1 METLLQTDTNYVWTF
16 VRIIAGIIIFPYGM
30 QKLFGW
36 FDGVGIKGT
45 VDQMAARRVPQFIA
59 WMIIIGQSFG
69 SMALILGFL
78 GRIAAGGLFIIFA
91 GALIVHLPDGWSM
104 NWFGKKSGEGI
115 EYHIM
120 LLALLLIVIV
130 KGSGAM
136 SIDLWLIHAIGNGR
150 RSSFVAGLWQSFGL
164 IASTAAPFRS
174 IRRVSVATRSLRI
187 RMSHQIGNRRFTATR
202 FRKSGPERVTQV
214 VPMEIPNSG

>member
-1 METLLQTDTNYVWTF
+1 MAHCLHFATCISVSMTFRLEGGTVLDSMMETLLQTDTNYVWTF

-136 SIDLWLIHAIGNGR
+136 SIDLWLTHAIR
-150 RSSFVAGLWQSFGL
+150 
-164 IASTAAPFRS
+164 
-174 IRRVSVATRSLRI
+174 
-187 RMSHQIGNRRFTATR
+187 
-202 FRKSGPERVTQV
+202 
-214 VPMEIPNSG
+214 

>member
-1 METLLQTDTNYVWTF
+1 MAPCLHFATCISVSMTFRLEGWTVLDSMMETLLQTDTNYVWTF
-16 VRIIAGIIIFPYGM
+16 VRIIAGMIIFPYGM
-30 QKLFGW
+30 QKLLGW

-59 WMIIIGQSFG
+59 WLIIIGQSFG

-136 SIDLWLIHAIGNGR
+136 SIDLWLIHAIR
-150 RSSFVAGLWQSFGL
+150 
-164 IASTAAPFRS
+164 T
-174 IRRVSVATRSLRI
+174 T
-187 RMSHQIGNRRFTATR
+187 
-202 FRKSGPERVTQV
+202 
-214 VPMEIPNSG
+214 